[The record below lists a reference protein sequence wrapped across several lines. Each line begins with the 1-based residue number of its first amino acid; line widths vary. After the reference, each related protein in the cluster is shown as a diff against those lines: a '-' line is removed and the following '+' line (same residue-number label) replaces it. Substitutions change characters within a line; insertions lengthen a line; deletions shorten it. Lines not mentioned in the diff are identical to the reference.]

1 MQMDQPNEK
10 NLIERPKSINYSP
23 KNLYRPQN
31 VLLEG
36 YTQMPRQ
43 LGEPYGNKTVKPI
56 MKSPEKIFKTMGTP
70 NFKDSRNQQFLQTSY
85 SGGSTS
91 YLVAPINLA
100 ESSEFKTVSKKNQM
114 EIKKYIKF
122 RDSVES
128 VDLDGLTIQNK
139 TASELKIESLDNS
152 F

>member
-1 MQMDQPNEK
+1 
-10 NLIERPKSINYSP
+10 
-23 KNLYRPQN
+23 
-31 VLLEG
+31 
-36 YTQMPRQ
+36 
-43 LGEPYGNKTVKPI
+43 
-56 MKSPEKIFKTMGTP
+56 
-70 NFKDSRNQQFLQTSY
+70 
-85 SGGSTS
+85 
-91 YLVAPINLA
+91 
-100 ESSEFKTVSKKNQM
+100 M